1 MYQINLTLPRIRL
14 VSNIRVYVYIYIYIF
29 VQKKGKNG
37 AKKRGSVYADLGFDI
52 LYQSNLNK
60 ILCSQILNLRY
71 NVRYD
76 VLLQYNTRLRIP
88 RIPNRAT

>member
-1 MYQINLTLPRIRL
+1 MIFE
-14 VSNIRVYVYIYIYIF
+14 VSENNTYIYIF
-29 VQKKGKNG
+29 FFCTKKGKNG
-37 AKKRGSVYADLGFDI
+37 VKKRGSVYADLGFDI
-52 LYQSNLNK
+52 LHQSNLNK

-88 RIPNRAT
+88 CIPNCAT

>member
-1 MYQINLTLPRIRL
+1 M
-14 VSNIRVYVYIYIYIF
+14 YVYIYIYLCK
-29 VQKKGKNG
+29 KKGKNG
-37 AKKRGSVYADLGFDI
+37 VKKRGSVYADLGFDI
-52 LYQSNLNK
+52 LHQSNLNK

-88 RIPNRAT
+88 RIPNRATYNVQFQDDVRLN

>member
-1 MYQINLTLPRIRL
+1 MTFDMYVIESFRHI
-14 VSNIRVYVYIYIYIF
+14 YIYIYICT
-29 VQKKGKNG
+29 KKRKEWNQ
-37 AKKRGSVYADLGFDI
+37 KRGSVYADLGFDI
-52 LYQSNLNK
+52 LHQSNLNK

-88 RIPNRAT
+88 CIPNRDT